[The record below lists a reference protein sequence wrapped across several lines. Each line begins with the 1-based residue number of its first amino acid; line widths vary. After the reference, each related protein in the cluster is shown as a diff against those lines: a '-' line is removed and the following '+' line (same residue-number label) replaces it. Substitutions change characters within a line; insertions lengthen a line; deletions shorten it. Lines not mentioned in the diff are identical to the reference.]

1 MSKIIMDAHRTCAG
15 QVNETKRLLYIKIE
29 NSVPML
35 YSDGK
40 RVNAYVNSASK
51 VVVTTVTATERPDLN
66 IQPLEIKIT

>member
-1 MSKIIMDAHRTCAG
+1 M
-15 QVNETKRLLYIKIE
+15 LYIKIE

-35 YSDGK
+35 YSGGK